1 MSHDLRAPL
10 RAVEAYT
17 ALAVEEAGDSL
28 SPVARDL
35 LERARKSAHQLAQ
48 MVESLLNLSRI
59 GEIPLQRSWLDLSA
73 MANEICMAFGIDQKD
88 HRIEWQ
94 LEAGMTVWA
103 DEHLVRSLLQN
114 LISNAV
120 KYSAHR
126 QPASIKIGQSPQA
139 DGSTAFYVRD
149 NGAGFDMAHATQ
161 LFQPFTRL
169 HSAREFPGDGI
180 GLATVR
186 RIVKHHGGRVWAQGQ
201 INVGATIFFTLP
213 GQPPPRERDFI
224 GSRPAPLDHSNSR
237 PAPL

>member
-1 MSHDLRAPL
+1 MAATISVNWIIKIRVIGYIDMRFTLRQLQVFVAVAQQESVS
-10 RAVEAYT
+10 RA
-17 ALAVEEAGDSL
+17 AG
-28 SPVARDL
+28 
-35 LERARKSAHQLAQ
+35 
-48 MVESLLNLSRI
+48 LLNLSRI

-224 GSRPAPLDHSNSR
+224 GSRPAPLWPDIET
-237 PAPL
+237 